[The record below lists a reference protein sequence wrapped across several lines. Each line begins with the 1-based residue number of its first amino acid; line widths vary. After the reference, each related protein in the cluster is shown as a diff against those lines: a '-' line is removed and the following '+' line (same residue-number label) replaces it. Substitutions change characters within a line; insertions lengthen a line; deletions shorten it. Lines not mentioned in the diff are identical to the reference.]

1 MTRRCQKP
9 ESHHKGVGQSPQG
22 PELQHQGAREFF
34 TRDWDLQ
41 QQMPSLRRQE
51 WGHRDQRLRWYHHEL
66 QLHDGAESHVL
77 RLVNGLI
84 TSDEDRCL
92 HPYGRANGAQRC
104 YCSSS
109 KYVEC

>member
-77 RLVNGLI
+77 RLVKWTNHI
-84 TSDEDRCL
+84 RRRQVSASIR
-92 HPYGRANGAQRC
+92 P
-104 YCSSS
+104 S
-109 KYVEC
+109 KWSPEMLLLF